1 MSCIYMYVHTCT
13 IFIHVRAFRK
23 QKFILQVLFTVET
36 IIYYNFANST
46 ALYCSNIQIVL

>member
-36 IIYYNFANST
+36 IIYYNIIKFCKQYST
-46 ALYCSNIQIVL
+46 VL